1 MKLKNLYREY
11 RTAII
16 KSRFM
21 GYDEQTGKI
30 LFDTYRSR
38 DEVVNLYSEYEV
50 KALWAEIVT
59 EKGSGFHQIAKP
71 TIKIML
77 SGGNKDENENQCR

>member
-11 RTAII
+11 RSAII

-21 GYDEQTGKI
+21 GYDEQTGRI
-30 LFDTYRSR
+30 LFDSYNDR
-38 DEVVNLYSEYEV
+38 DHVIARYSDYEV

-59 EKGSGFHQIAKP
+59 QKGSDYSQIAKP

-77 SGGNKDENENQCR
+77 KGEENNES

>member
-21 GYDEQTGKI
+21 GYDAKTGKI
-30 LFDTYRSR
+30 LFDSLHDR
-38 DEVVNLYSEYEV
+38 DDSIARFSEYAVTAVWAEVV
-50 KALWAEIVT
+50 T
-59 EKGSGFHQIAKP
+59 ERGSGYMQVARP
-71 TIKIML
+71 TIKIQL
-77 SGGNKDENENQCR
+77 YGGTENED